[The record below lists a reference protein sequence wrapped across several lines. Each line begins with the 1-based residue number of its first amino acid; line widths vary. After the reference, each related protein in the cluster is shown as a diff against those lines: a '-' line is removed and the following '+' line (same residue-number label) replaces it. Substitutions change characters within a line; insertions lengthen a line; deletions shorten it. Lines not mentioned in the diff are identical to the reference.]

1 MPHRKHSYLVS
12 ARDIVDVIASSLEE
26 DTTRILHGRLSIQ
39 ASDLWCVA
47 YDVERC
53 REFVSEQVW

>member
-1 MPHRKHSYLVS
+1 
-12 ARDIVDVIASSLEE
+12 
-26 DTTRILHGRLSIQ
+26 LSIQ